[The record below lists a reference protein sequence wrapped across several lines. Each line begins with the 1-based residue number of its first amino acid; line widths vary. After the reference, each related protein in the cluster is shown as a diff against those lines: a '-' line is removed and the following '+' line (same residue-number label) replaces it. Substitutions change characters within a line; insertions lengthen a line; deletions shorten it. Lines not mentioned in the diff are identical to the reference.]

1 MKLKTRK
8 KSKLKSKQAS
18 KQNKLEKQNS
28 NSYLIYL
35 ILIFLVVQII
45 GLVVASYYS
54 KTDSIKGVL
63 TDNPNDII
71 NALFIIGE
79 ILVFTGIVLLL
90 KRFFKSGNYLYVFEF
105 IALFVGIVVVLD
117 VFMSYLLAVIISFA
131 LLVIKRYL
139 KDKTKFKKLLMWYNN
154 LLLGLAIAG
163 AGAIIGLSLGLIPII
178 VFLVLLSIYDI
189 IAVFYTKHMVVL
201 AKLFIKKKIALTFSI
216 PSKERIFQ
224 LGGGDIVIP
233 LTLSASYFF
242 ILIKSFSFWISIVP
256 IILIWISSL
265 IGLIWTFWILRT
277 GKVKVMPALPAQTLL
292 MLVVV
297 IVSYIVLF

>member
-1 MKLKTRK
+1 M
-8 KSKLKSKQAS
+8 KLKSKTKIKPKLKP
-18 KQNKLEKQNS
+18 KQKEPKKIKS

-35 ILIFLVVQII
+35 ILIFLVIQII

-54 KTDSIKGVL
+54 RTDAIKGVL
-63 TDNPNDII
+63 TDDPNDII

-79 ILVFTGIVLLL
+79 ILVFTGVVLLL

-105 IALFVGIVVVLD
+105 LALFVGIVVVLD
-117 VFMSYLLAVIISFA
+117 VFVSYLLAIIISFV
-131 LLVIKRYL
+131 LLVIKRYM
-139 KDKTKFKKLLMWYNN
+139 KDKVKFKKLLMWYNN
-154 LLLGLAIAG
+154 ILLGLAIAG

-201 AKLFIKKKIALTFSI
+201 AKMFIKKKIALTFSI
-216 PSKERIFQ
+216 PSKERVFQ

-242 ILIKSFSFWISIVP
+242 ILIKSFSFWVSIIP

-265 IGLIWTFWILRT
+265 LGLIWTFWILRT
-277 GKVKVMPALPAQTLL
+277 GKAKVMPALPAQTLL

-297 IVSYIVLF
+297 IVSYIILF